1 MAQYELNIID
11 YWLIVKKRKYLIL
24 LAAGLVVLFTF
35 LFSEMLK
42 PSPLYEASARV
53 KFDRTSTVA
62 QQLIETM
69 SFSNANDLNSQT
81 EFIRGFPVM
90 ERVATELGRVPE
102 NVTPEEKR
110 SATYLNTVYN
120 LGQEIKTQ
128 REGDTNIIRITATSE
143 QPEMAEKTANSVANA
158 YRLENIITRNRLV
171 MESRRFVEE
180 QLAGLERKLNT
191 AEEALRA
198 FREREGRVFLTDE
211 ARAALETFTR
221 LEEQHNE
228 VMRKRAEGERQISV
242 LERTEAVLGNQT
254 GRIFT
259 EEQSALLTILNQRLL
274 DLIQERNT
282 LLINYTTDH
291 PQVQEQQ
298 KKIDN
303 VKSEMLLELRTKL
316 NTTQDRE
323 STLLEQRDRYRN
335 RYLQFP
341 RAAIEMGRL
350 EREVKVN
357 ADLLATLKAK
367 HQELQIKSAEQ
378 IEEVT
383 IVAPAIVPSAPI
395 NSPNTEMNLMV
406 ASLMGVFLGIVIA
419 FARESFDTSIGTIE
433 GIEEFL
439 KVPVLGVIPQF
450 DSKEMLEAARAA
462 LPADASASTVENFS
476 KLICLMDPKSILS
489 ESLRSLRTNIQFAS
503 MDRKV
508 KSILFTSA
516 GLGEGKSTCVS
527 NLAITLAQEGQRV
540 LLVDADLRRPIV
552 HQRLGL
558 ERTPGLADALVGST
572 SWRSHVRSATDL
584 MLGPMGVDRVMS
596 TPGLDN
602 LHILTSGSEVGNP
615 NEFLNMSKIKTLVN
629 EMSEEYDLVLFDT
642 PPILPVT
649 DAVAFSSRVDGTILV
664 YQVGRIG
671 RNALRRAKFLLDHAQ
686 ANVMGIV
693 LTNVKSEVTP
703 DYGVYRYEY
712 R

>member
-1 MAQYELNIID
+1 MAQYELNVID
-11 YWLIVKKRKYLIL
+11 YWLIIKKRKYLIL

-35 LFSEMLK
+35 LFTEMFK

-81 EFIRGFPVM
+81 EVIRGFPVM
-90 ERVATELGRVPE
+90 ERVAVELGRVPA
-102 NVTPEEKR
+102 NAPQEEKR

-128 REGDTNIIRITATSE
+128 REGDTNIIRITATSD
-143 QPEMAEKTANSVANA
+143 QPEMAEKTANSAANA
-158 YRLENIITRNRLV
+158 YRLENIMTRNRLV

-180 QLAGLERKLNT
+180 QVAGLEKQLND
-191 AEEALRA
+191 AEEALRT
-198 FREREGRVFLTDE
+198 FREREGQVFLTDE
-211 ARAALETFTR
+211 ARAALESYTK

-228 VMRKRAEGERQISV
+228 VMRKRAEGERQIAV
-242 LERTEAVLGNQT
+242 LNQTEAVLGDQA

-259 EEQSALLTILNQRLL
+259 EEHSALLTILNQRLL
-274 DLIQERNT
+274 DLLQERNT

-291 PQVQEQQ
+291 PQVREQQ
-298 KKIDN
+298 QKIDN
-303 VKSEMLLELRTKL
+303 VRAEMLLELRAKL
-316 NTTQDRE
+316 KTMQDRE
-323 STLLEQRDRYRN
+323 ATLLSQRDRYRE

-341 RAAIEMGRL
+341 RAAIQMSRL

-383 IVAPAIVPSAPI
+383 IVAPAIVPGAPI
-395 NSPNTEMNLMV
+395 NAPATEMNLMV
-406 ASLMGVFLGIVIA
+406 GSLMGIFLGIVLA

-433 GIEEFL
+433 GVEEFL

-450 DSKEMLEAARAA
+450 DVKEMEEAARAA
-462 LPADASASTVENFS
+462 LPAHSSALDVENFS
-476 KLICLMDPKSILS
+476 KLICLIDPKSPLS

-516 GLGEGKSTCVS
+516 GLGEGKSTCVT

-558 ERTPGLADALVGST
+558 DRIPGLADSLVGST

-584 MLGPMGVDRVMS
+584 MLGPMGADRVMS

-602 LHILTSGSEVGNP
+602 LHILTSGSAVGNP
-615 NEFLNMSKIKTLVN
+615 NEFLNMTKIKALVN
-629 EMSEEYDLVLFDT
+629 EMNEEYDLVLFDT

-649 DAVAFSSRVDGTILV
+649 DAVAFSSRVDGTIVV

-671 RNALRRAKFLLDHAQ
+671 RNALKRAKFLLDHAQ
-686 ANVMGIV
+686 ANVLGIV
-693 LTNVKSEVTP
+693 LTNVKSEVAS
-703 DYGVYRYEY
+703 DSGVYRYEY

>member
-1 MAQYELNIID
+1 MAQYELNVID

-35 LFSEMLK
+35 LFSELFK
-42 PSPLYEASARV
+42 PSPLYEASSRV
-53 KFDRTSTVA
+53 KFDRTNTMA

-90 ERVATELGRVPE
+90 ERVAIELGRVPE

-120 LGQEIKTQ
+120 LGQEIQTQ
-128 REGDTNIIRITATSE
+128 REGDTNIIRITATSD
-143 QPEMAEKTANSVANA
+143 QPETAEKTANSVANA
-158 YRLENIITRNRLV
+158 YRLENIMTRNRLV

-180 QLAGLERKLNT
+180 QLNT

-198 FREREGRVFLTDE
+198 FREREGQVFLTDE
-211 ARAALETFTR
+211 ARAALETFTK
-221 LEEQHNE
+221 LEEQHND
-228 VMRKRAEGERQISV
+228 VMRKRAEGERQIAV
-242 LERTEAVLGNQT
+242 LNRTEEVLGNQT

-259 EEQSALLTILNQRLL
+259 EEQNALLTILNQRLL
-274 DLIQERNT
+274 DLIQDRNT

-291 PQVQEQQ
+291 PQVLEQQ
-298 KKIDN
+298 QKIDN
-303 VKSEMLLELRTKL
+303 VKAEMILELRAKL
-316 NTTQDRE
+316 KTLQDRE
-323 STLLEQRDRYRN
+323 ATLLDQRDRYRG

-341 RAAIEMGRL
+341 RAAIQMSRL
-350 EREVKVN
+350 EREVKIN
-357 ADLLATLKAK
+357 ADLLATLKGK
-367 HQELQIKSAEQ
+367 LQELQIKSAER
-378 IEEVT
+378 IEEVM
-383 IVAPAIVPSAPI
+383 IIAPAIIPSAPI
-395 NSPNTEMNLMV
+395 NAPNTPLNLMV
-406 ASLMGVFLGIVIA
+406 GSLMGVFLGIVIA

-433 GIEEFL
+433 GVEEFL

-450 DSKEMLEAARAA
+450 DGKEMEAAARAA
-462 LPADASASTVENFS
+462 LPADASVSTVENFS
-476 KLICLMDPKSILS
+476 KLICLVDPKSVLS

-516 GLGEGKSTCVS
+516 GLGEGKSTCVT

-558 ERTPGLADALVGST
+558 DRGPGLADALVGST
-572 SWRSHVRSATDL
+572 SWRSHVRSTTDL
-584 MLGPMGVDRVMS
+584 MLGAMGADRVMS

-615 NEFLNMSKIKTLVN
+615 NEFLNMNKIKTLVS
-629 EMSEEYDLVLFDT
+629 EMNEEYDLVLFDS

-671 RNALRRAKFLLDHAQ
+671 RNALKRAKFLLDHAQ

-693 LTNVKSEVTP
+693 LTNVKSEVAS
-703 DYGVYRYEY
+703 DSGAYRYEY

>member
-1 MAQYELNIID
+1 MAQYELNVID

-35 LFSEMLK
+35 LFSEMFK

-62 QQLIETM
+62 QQLIESM

-90 ERVATELGRVPE
+90 ERVAVELERVSPDAS
-102 NVTPEEKR
+102 PEEKK
-110 SATYLNTVYN
+110 SASYLNTVYN
-120 LGQEIKTQ
+120 LGQEIMTQ
-128 REGDTNIIRITATSE
+128 REGDTNIIRITATSD

-158 YRLENIITRNRLV
+158 YRLENIMTRNRLV

-180 QLAGLERKLNT
+180 QLAGLEKQLNQ

-198 FREREGRVFLTDE
+198 FREREGQVFLNDE
-211 ARAALETFTR
+211 ARAALETFTK

-228 VMRKRAEGERQISV
+228 VMRKRAEGEQQISV
-242 LERTEAVLGNQT
+242 LTRTDAVIGNQT

-259 EEQSALLTILNQRLL
+259 EEQNALLTILNQRLL

-291 PQVQEQQ
+291 PQVREQQ

-303 VKSEMLLELRTKL
+303 VKGEMLLELRAKL
-316 NTTQDRE
+316 NTMQDRE
-323 STLLEQRDRYRN
+323 ATLVEQRDRFRA

-341 RAAIEMGRL
+341 RAAIEMSRL
-350 EREVKVN
+350 ERDVKVN
-357 ADLLATLKAK
+357 GDLLATLKGK
-367 HQELQIKSAEQ
+367 HQELQIKSAER

-383 IVAPAIVPSAPI
+383 IVAPAIVPTGPI
-395 NSPNTEMNLMV
+395 NSPNTGLNLMV
-406 ASLMGVFLGIVIA
+406 GSLMGMFLGIVIA

-450 DSKEMLEAARAA
+450 NSSEMVEAARAS
-462 LPADASASTVENFS
+462 LSADASALDVENFS
-476 KLICLMDPKSILS
+476 KLICLIDPKSVLS

-516 GLGEGKSTCVS
+516 GLGEGKSTCVT

-558 ERTPGLADALVGST
+558 ERIPGLADALVGST
-572 SWRSHVRSATDL
+572 SWRSHVRCATDL

-602 LHILTSGSEVGNP
+602 LHILTSGSEVDNP
-615 NEFLNMSKIKTLVN
+615 NEFLNMNKIKTLVN
-629 EMSEEYDLVLFDT
+629 EMNEEYDLVLFDT

-671 RNALRRAKFLLDHAQ
+671 RNALKRAKFLLDHAQ

>member
-1 MAQYELNIID
+1 M
-11 YWLIVKKRKYLIL
+11 
-24 LAAGLVVLFTF
+24 LF
-35 LFSEMLK
+35 
-42 PSPLYEASARV
+42 
-53 KFDRTSTVA
+53 
-62 QQLIETM
+62 
-69 SFSNANDLNSQT
+69 
-81 EFIRGFPVM
+81 
-90 ERVATELGRVPE
+90 
-102 NVTPEEKR
+102 R
-110 SATYLNTVYN
+110 SSYLNTVYN

-128 REGDTNIIRITATSE
+128 REGDTNIIRITATSD

-158 YRLENIITRNRLV
+158 YRLENIMTRNRLV

-180 QLAGLERKLNT
+180 QLAGLEKQLND
-191 AEEALRA
+191 AEEALRG
-198 FREREGRVFLTDE
+198 FREREGQVFLTDE
-211 ARAALETFTR
+211 ARAALETFTK
-221 LEEQHNE
+221 LEEQLNE
-228 VMRKRAEGERQISV
+228 VMRKRAEGERQIAV
-242 LERTEAVLGNQT
+242 LNRTEAVLGNQT

-282 LLINYTTDH
+282 LEINYTADH

-303 VKSEMLLELRTKL
+303 VRAEMVLELRAKL
-316 NTTQDRE
+316 KTMQGRE
-323 STLLEQRDRYRN
+323 ATLLDQRDRYRN

-341 RAAIEMGRL
+341 RAAIQMSRL

-357 ADLLATLKAK
+357 ADLLATLKGK

-383 IVAPAIVPSAPI
+383 IVAPAIAPSAPM
-395 NSPNTEMNLMV
+395 NAPATEMNLMV
-406 ASLMGVFLGIVIA
+406 GALMGVFLGIVLA

-433 GIEEFL
+433 GVEEFL

-450 DSKEMLEAARAA
+450 DVKEMEEAARAA
-462 LPADASASTVENFS
+462 LPAHTSAATIENFS
-476 KLICLMDPKSILS
+476 KLICLIDPKSPLS

-516 GLGEGKSTCVS
+516 GLGEGKSTCVT

-558 ERTPGLADALVGST
+558 ERVPGLADALVGST

-584 MLGPMGVDRVMS
+584 MLGPIDR
-596 TPGLDN
+596 
-602 LHILTSGSEVGNP
+602 
-615 NEFLNMSKIKTLVN
+615 
-629 EMSEEYDLVLFDT
+629 
-642 PPILPVT
+642 
-649 DAVAFSSRVDGTILV
+649 
-664 YQVGRIG
+664 
-671 RNALRRAKFLLDHAQ
+671 
-686 ANVMGIV
+686 
-693 LTNVKSEVTP
+693 KSV
-703 DYGVYRYEY
+703 V
-712 R
+712 

>member
-198 FREREGRVFLTDE
+198 FRELEGRVFLIDE

-316 NTTQDRE
+316 NTMQDRE

-476 KLICLMDPKSILS
+476 KLICLIDPKSILS

-584 MLGPMGVDRVMS
+584 MLGSMGVDRVMS

>member
-1 MAQYELNIID
+1 MAQYELNVID
-11 YWLIVKKRKYLIL
+11 YWLIIKKRKYLIL

-35 LFSEMLK
+35 LFTEMFK

-81 EFIRGFPVM
+81 EVIRGFPVM
-90 ERVATELGRVPE
+90 ERVAVELGRVPA
-102 NVTPEEKR
+102 NAPQEEKR

-128 REGDTNIIRITATSE
+128 REGDTNIIRITATSD
-143 QPEMAEKTANSVANA
+143 QPEMAEKTANSAANA
-158 YRLENIITRNRLV
+158 YRLENIMTRNRLV

-180 QLAGLERKLNT
+180 QLAGLEKQLND
-191 AEEALRA
+191 AEEALRT
-198 FREREGRVFLTDE
+198 FREREGQVFLTDE
-211 ARAALETFTR
+211 ARAALESYTK

-228 VMRKRAEGERQISV
+228 VMRKRAEGERQI
-242 LERTEAVLGNQT
+242 AVLNQT
-254 GRIFT
+254 EVVLGDQAGRIFT
-259 EEQSALLTILNQRLL
+259 EEHSALLTILNQRLL
-274 DLIQERNT
+274 DLLQERNT

-291 PQVQEQQ
+291 PQVREQQ
-298 KKIDN
+298 QKIDN
-303 VKSEMLLELRTKL
+303 VRAEMLLELRAKL
-316 NTTQDRE
+316 KTMQDRE
-323 STLLEQRDRYRN
+323 ATLLSQRDRYRE

-341 RAAIEMGRL
+341 RAAIQMSRL

-383 IVAPAIVPSAPI
+383 IVAPAIVPGAPI
-395 NSPNTEMNLMV
+395 NAPATEMNLMV
-406 ASLMGVFLGIVIA
+406 GSLMGIFLGIVLA

-433 GIEEFL
+433 GVEEFL

-450 DSKEMLEAARAA
+450 DVKEMEEAARAA
-462 LPADASASTVENFS
+462 LPAHSSALDVDNFS
-476 KLICLMDPKSILS
+476 KLICLIDPKSPLS

-516 GLGEGKSTCVS
+516 GLGEGKSTCVT

-558 ERTPGLADALVGST
+558 DRIPGLADALVGST

-584 MLGPMGVDRVMS
+584 MLGPMGADRVMS

-602 LHILTSGSEVGNP
+602 LHILTSGSAVGNP
-615 NEFLNMSKIKTLVN
+615 NEFLNMTKIKALVN
-629 EMSEEYDLVLFDT
+629 EMNEEYDLVLFDT

-649 DAVAFSSRVDGTILV
+649 DAVAFSSRVDGTIVV

-671 RNALRRAKFLLDHAQ
+671 RNALKRAKFLLDHAQ

-693 LTNVKSEVTP
+693 LTNVKSEVAS
-703 DYGVYRYEY
+703 DSGVYRYEY

>member
-1 MAQYELNIID
+1 MAQYELNVID

-24 LAAGLVVLFTF
+24 LATGLVLLFTF
-35 LFSEMLK
+35 LFSELFK

-53 KFDRTSTVA
+53 KFDRTNTVA

-69 SFSNANDLNSQT
+69 SFSNANDLSSQT

-90 ERVATELGRVPE
+90 ERVAIELGRVPA
-102 NVTPEEKR
+102 NMTPDEKR
-110 SATYLNTVYN
+110 SATYLNTVYY
-120 LGQEIKTQ
+120 LGQEIQTQ
-128 REGDTNIIRITATSE
+128 REGDTNIIRITATSD
-143 QPEMAEKTANSVANA
+143 QPETAEKTANSVADA
-158 YRLENIITRNRLV
+158 YRLENIMTRNRLV

-180 QLAGLERKLNT
+180 QLTALEKQLNA
-191 AEEALRA
+191 AEDALRV
-198 FREREGRVFLTDE
+198 FREREGQVFLTDE
-211 ARAALETFTR
+211 AHAALETFTR
-221 LEEQHNE
+221 LEDQYNE
-228 VMRKRAEGERQISV
+228 VVRKRAEGERQILV
-242 LERTEAVLGNQT
+242 LSRSDAVIGDQP

-259 EEQSALLTILNQRLL
+259 EEPYALLTVLNQRLL

-291 PQVQEQQ
+291 PQAREQQ

-303 VKSEMLLELRTKL
+303 VRAEMILELRAKL
-316 NTTQDRE
+316 KTMQDRE
-323 STLLEQRDRYRN
+323 TTLLDQRNRYRDRYF
-335 RYLQFP
+335 QFP
-341 RAAIEMGRL
+341 RAAIRMSRL
-350 EREVKVN
+350 ERDVKVN
-357 ADLLATLKAK
+357 SDLLATLKGK
-367 HQELQIKSAEQ
+367 LQELQIKSAER

-383 IVAPAIVPSAPI
+383 IIAPAIVPSAPI
-395 NSPNTEMNLMV
+395 NAPNTALNLMV
-406 ASLMGVFLGIVIA
+406 GSLMGVFLGIVIA

-433 GIEEFL
+433 GVEEFL
-439 KVPVLGVIPQF
+439 KVSVLGVLPQF
-450 DSKEMLEAARAA
+450 DSKEMEAAARAS

-476 KLICLMDPKSILS
+476 KLICLIDPKSVLS

-503 MDRKV
+503 MDRKI

-516 GLGEGKSTCVS
+516 GLGEGKSTCVT

-558 ERTPGLADALVGST
+558 ERGPGLADALVGST
-572 SWRSHVRSATDL
+572 SWRKHVRSTTDL
-584 MLGPMGVDRVMS
+584 MLGPMGVDRVLS

-602 LHILTSGSEVGNP
+602 LHILTSGSEIGNP
-615 NEFLNMSKIKTLVN
+615 NEFLNMNKIKAFVN
-629 EMSEEYDLVLFDT
+629 EMNEEYDLVLFDS

-649 DAVAFSSRVDGTILV
+649 DAVAFSSRVDGTIVV

-671 RNALRRAKFLLDHAQ
+671 RNALKRAKFLLDHAQ
-686 ANVMGIV
+686 ANVMGVV
-693 LTNVKSEVTP
+693 LTNVKSEVAS
-703 DYGVYRYEY
+703 DSGAYRYEY

>member
-316 NTTQDRE
+316 NTMQDRE

-476 KLICLMDPKSILS
+476 KLICLIDPKSILS

-584 MLGPMGVDRVMS
+584 MLGSMGVDRVMS

>member
-1 MAQYELNIID
+1 
-11 YWLIVKKRKYLIL
+11 
-24 LAAGLVVLFTF
+24 
-35 LFSEMLK
+35 
-42 PSPLYEASARV
+42 
-53 KFDRTSTVA
+53 
-62 QQLIETM
+62 
-69 SFSNANDLNSQT
+69 
-81 EFIRGFPVM
+81 
-90 ERVATELGRVPE
+90 
-102 NVTPEEKR
+102 
-110 SATYLNTVYN
+110 
-120 LGQEIKTQ
+120 
-128 REGDTNIIRITATSE
+128 
-143 QPEMAEKTANSVANA
+143 
-158 YRLENIITRNRLV
+158 

-180 QLAGLERKLNT
+180 QLAGLEKQLND

-198 FREREGRVFLTDE
+198 FREKEGQVFLTEE

-221 LEEQHNE
+221 LEEQHND
-228 VMRKRAEGERQISV
+228 VMRKRAEGERQISM
-242 LERTEAVLGNQT
+242 LNRTDAALGT
-254 GRIFT
+254 HAGRIFT
-259 EEQSALLTILNQRLL
+259 EEGNALLTVLNQRLL
-274 DLIQERNT
+274 DLVQERNT
-282 LLINYTTDH
+282 LLINYTTEH
-291 PQVQEQQ
+291 PQVREQQ
-298 KKIDN
+298 QKIDN
-303 VKSEMLLELRTKL
+303 VRAEMLLELRAKL
-316 NTTQDRE
+316 KTMQDRE
-323 STLLEQRDRYRN
+323 AALMDQRDRYRS

-341 RAAIEMGRL
+341 RAAIQMSRL

-357 ADLLATLKAK
+357 ADLLATLKGK
-367 HQELQIKSAEQ
+367 YQELQIKSAER

-383 IVAPAIVPSAPI
+383 IVAPAITPSLPI
-395 NSPNTEMNLMV
+395 NAPNTELNLMV
-406 ASLMGVFLGIVIA
+406 GSLMGVFLGFVLA

-450 DSKEMLEAARAA
+450 DGKEMEEAARAA
-462 LPADASASTVENFS
+462 LPAHVSASTVENFS
-476 KLICLMDPKSILS
+476 KLICLVDPKSVLS

-503 MDRKV
+503 MDGKV

-516 GLGEGKSTCVS
+516 GLGEGKSTCVT

-540 LLVDADLRRPIV
+540 LLVDADLRKPIV

-558 ERTPGLADALVGST
+558 ERAPGLSDALVGSI

-584 MLGPMGVDRVMS
+584 MLGPMGADRVMK

-615 NEFLNMSKIKTLVN
+615 NEYLNMNKIKTLVS
-629 EMSEEYDLVLFDT
+629 EMNEEYDLVLFDT

-671 RNALRRAKFLLDHAQ
+671 RNALKRAKFLLDHAQ

-693 LTNVKSEVTP
+693 LTNMKSEVTP

>member
-1 MAQYELNIID
+1 D
-11 YWLIVKKRKYLIL
+11 YWLIIKKRKYLIL
-24 LAAGLVVLFTF
+24 LAASLVVSFTF
-35 LFSEMLK
+35 LFSELFK
-42 PSPLYEASARV
+42 PSPVYEASALV
-53 KFDRTSTVA
+53 KFDRASTVA

-90 ERVATELGRVPE
+90 ERVAVELGRVSAEVSPE
-102 NVTPEEKR
+102 DKR

-120 LGQEIKTQ
+120 LGQEIRTQ
-128 REGDTNIIRITATSE
+128 REGDTNIIRITAITD

-158 YRLENIITRNRLV
+158 YRLENIMTRNRLV

-180 QLAGLERKLNT
+180 QLAGLEKQLND
-191 AEEALRA
+191 AEDALRA
-198 FREREGRVFLTDE
+198 FREREGQVFLTDE
-211 ARAALETFTR
+211 ARAALETFTK
-221 LEEQHNE
+221 LEEQVND
-228 VMRKRAEGERQISV
+228 VARKRAEGERQISV
-242 LERTEAVLGNQT
+242 LNRTEAVLGNQT

-259 EEQSALLTILNQRLL
+259 EELNALLTILNQRLL
-274 DLIQERNT
+274 DLLQERNT

-291 PQVQEQQ
+291 PQVLEQQ

-303 VKSEMLLELRTKL
+303 VRAEMVLELRAKL
-316 NTTQDRE
+316 K
-323 STLLEQRDRYRN
+323 S
-335 RYLQFP
+335 
-341 RAAIEMGRL
+341 
-350 EREVKVN
+350 
-357 ADLLATLKAK
+357 K
-367 HQELQIKSAEQ
+367 HQELQIKSAER

-383 IVAPAIVPSAPI
+383 IIAPAIMPRGPI
-395 NSPNTEMNLMV
+395 NSPNTGLNLMV
-406 ASLMGVFLGIVIA
+406 GSLMGVFLGIVLA

-433 GIEEFL
+433 GVEEFL

-450 DSKEMLEAARAA
+450 DSKEMEEAARAA
-462 LPADASASTVENFS
+462 LPAHASASAVENFS
-476 KLICLMDPKSILS
+476 KLICLIDPKSPLS

-516 GLGEGKSTCVS
+516 GLGEGKSTCVT

-558 ERTPGLADALVGST
+558 ERVPGLSDALVGST
-572 SWRSHVRSATDL
+572 LWRSHVRSATDL
-584 MLGPMGVDRVMS
+584 MLGPMGADRVMS

-615 NEFLNMSKIKTLVN
+615 NEFLNMAKIKTFVN
-629 EMSEEYDLVLFDT
+629 EMNEEYDLVLFDS

-664 YQVGRIG
+664 YQLGRIG
-671 RNALRRAKFLLDHAQ
+671 RNA
-686 ANVMGIV
+686 
-693 LTNVKSEVTP
+693 
-703 DYGVYRYEY
+703 
-712 R
+712 

>member
-1 MAQYELNIID
+1 
-11 YWLIVKKRKYLIL
+11 
-24 LAAGLVVLFTF
+24 
-35 LFSEMLK
+35 
-42 PSPLYEASARV
+42 
-53 KFDRTSTVA
+53 
-62 QQLIETM
+62 
-69 SFSNANDLNSQT
+69 
-81 EFIRGFPVM
+81 M
-90 ERVATELGRVPE
+90 ERVAMELERVPA
-102 NVTPEEKR
+102 NASPQEKK
-110 SATYLNTVYN
+110 SASYLNTVYN
-120 LGQEIKTQ
+120 LGQEIMTK
-128 REGDTNIIRITATSE
+128 REGDTNIIRITATSD

-158 YRLENIITRNRLV
+158 YRLENIMTRNRLV

-180 QLAGLERKLNT
+180 QLAGLEKQLND
-191 AEEALRA
+191 AEEALRV
-198 FREREGRVFLTDE
+198 FREREGQVFLNDE
-211 ARAALETFTR
+211 ARAALETFTK

-242 LERTEAVLGNQT
+242 LNRSDAVIGNQT

-259 EEQSALLTILNQRLL
+259 EEQNALLTILNQRLL

-282 LLINYTTDH
+282 LLINYTIDH
-291 PQVQEQQ
+291 PQVREQQ

-303 VKSEMLLELRTKL
+303 VKAEMLLELRAKL
-316 NTTQDRE
+316 KTMQDRE
-323 STLLEQRDRYRN
+323 ATLLEQRDRYRT

-341 RAAIEMGRL
+341 RAAIEMSRL
-350 EREVKVN
+350 ERDVRVN
-357 ADLLATLKAK
+357 ADLLASLKSK
-367 HQELQIKSAEQ
+367 YQELQIKSAER

-383 IVAPAIVPSAPI
+383 IVAPAIVPTAPI
-395 NSPNTEMNLMV
+395 NSPNTGLNLMV
-406 ASLMGVFLGIVIA
+406 GSFMGVFLGIVIA
-419 FARESFDTSIGTIE
+419 FAREAFDTSIGTIE
-433 GIEEFL
+433 GVEEFL

-450 DSKEMLEAARAA
+450 NSKEMEEAARAA
-462 LPADASASTVENFS
+462 LPADASALDVENFS
-476 KLICLMDPKSILS
+476 KLICLINPKSVLS

-516 GLGEGKSTCVS
+516 GLGEGKSTCVT

-558 ERTPGLADALVGST
+558 DRVPGLADALVGST

-584 MLGPMGVDRVMS
+584 MLGPMGADRVMN

-615 NEFLNMSKIKTLVN
+615 NEFLNMNKIKTLVS
-629 EMSEEYDLVLFDT
+629 EMNEEYDLVLFDT

-671 RNALRRAKFLLDHAQ
+671 RNALKRAKFLLDHAQ

>member
-1 MAQYELNIID
+1 MAQYELNVID

-35 LFSEMLK
+35 LFTEMFK

-53 KFDRTSTVA
+53 KFDRTNTVA

-90 ERVATELGRVPE
+90 ERVAMELGRVPA
-102 NVTPEEKR
+102 NVAQDEKR

-128 REGDTNIIRITATSE
+128 REGDTNIIRITATSD
-143 QPEMAEKTANSVANA
+143 QPEMAEKTANSVATA
-158 YRLENIITRNRLV
+158 YRLENIMTRNRLV

-180 QLAGLERKLNT
+180 QLAGLEKQLNN

-198 FREREGRVFLTDE
+198 FREREGQVFLTDE
-211 ARAALETFTR
+211 ARAALETYTK

-228 VMRKRAEGERQISV
+228 VMRKRAEGERQIAV
-242 LERTEAVLGNQT
+242 LDRTEAVLGNEV

-274 DLIQERNT
+274 DLLQERNT

-291 PQVQEQQ
+291 PQVREQQ

-303 VKSEMLLELRTKL
+303 VRAEMLLELRAKL
-316 NTTQDRE
+316 KTMQGRE
-323 STLLEQRDRYRN
+323 ATLMDQRDRYRS

-341 RAAIEMGRL
+341 RAAIQMSRL

-383 IVAPAIVPSAPI
+383 IVAPAIMPSAPI
-395 NSPNTEMNLMV
+395 NSPATEMNLMV
-406 ASLMGVFLGIVIA
+406 GSLMGIFLGIVLA
-419 FARESFDTSIGTIE
+419 FARESFDTSIATIE
-433 GIEEFL
+433 GVEEFL

-450 DSKEMLEAARAA
+450 DSKEMEAAARAA
-462 LPADASASTVENFS
+462 LPSPY
-476 KLICLMDPKSILS
+476 C
-489 ESLRSLRTNIQFAS
+489 RTA
-503 MDRKV
+503 
-508 KSILFTSA
+508 
-516 GLGEGKSTCVS
+516 E
-527 NLAITLAQEGQRV
+527 
-540 LLVDADLRRPIV
+540 
-552 HQRLGL
+552 
-558 ERTPGLADALVGST
+558 
-572 SWRSHVRSATDL
+572 
-584 MLGPMGVDRVMS
+584 
-596 TPGLDN
+596 
-602 LHILTSGSEVGNP
+602 
-615 NEFLNMSKIKTLVN
+615 
-629 EMSEEYDLVLFDT
+629 
-642 PPILPVT
+642 
-649 DAVAFSSRVDGTILV
+649 
-664 YQVGRIG
+664 
-671 RNALRRAKFLLDHAQ
+671 
-686 ANVMGIV
+686 
-693 LTNVKSEVTP
+693 
-703 DYGVYRYEY
+703 
-712 R
+712 